1 MQWIFYYDLFFSG
14 NVLLVNNDLLEEKR
28 KYYLMLFMGRGY
40 VSSRSRIF
48 RSKYILI
55 NFFVL
60 PFLRINGNFLAV
72 MKVVSAIPRNLFCTV
87 IIRCFYIENC
97 RTCIRTGGRTYELS
111 SHVSLSMVQN
121 KAANICYELHINLEL
136 KIFY

>member
-1 MQWIFYYDLFFSG
+1 MIYSLVEI
-14 NVLLVNNDLLEEKR
+14 VLLVNNDLLEEK
-28 KYYLMLFMGRGY
+28 KKILFNVIYNVGGGGAMY
-40 VSSRSRIF
+40 HLEVEFFDQKIC
-48 RSKYILI
+48 ILI

-121 KAANICYELHINLEL
+121 KAANICYELQLQ
-136 KIFY
+136 F